1 MPASTTTA
9 NRNLKNEV
17 YHILKERLIN
27 CVYPPGSIIN
37 EAQLSAELN
46 LSRTPVREAI
56 SRLEMDGFIK
66 IMPKKGLYV
75 TDILLSN
82 IIQLFQTRIE
92 IEPITLRLAA
102 PYLPE
107 KELLAFC
114 HKFEE
119 ELVDAHNTF
128 RLDTAMHLFI
138 IEHCGNQYLI
148 DMMHRVFDENTR
160 VIISSKQNQVQIRD
174 TRMEHLEILYAL
186 LQKDVDTAEK
196 LMKTHVESCRQAAF
210 DYFYNQQVFVSPSP
224 QSYKEEL
231 KKLDF

>member
-1 MPASTTTA
+1 MPANTIA

-17 YHILKERLIN
+17 YQILKERLIN

-92 IEPITLRLAA
+92 IEPITLRMAA

-107 KELLAFC
+107 QELLAFC
-114 HKFEE
+114 NKFEE
-119 ELVDAHNTF
+119 ELVDIRNGF
-128 RLDTAMHLFI
+128 RLDTAIHLFI
-138 IEHCGNQYLI
+138 IEHCGNKYLI

-160 VIISSKQNQVQIRD
+160 VIISSKQNQVQIHDARA
-174 TRMEHLEILYAL
+174 EHLELLSAL
-186 LQKDVDTAEK
+186 LKKDIDNAEK
-196 LMKTHVESCRQAAF
+196 LMKSHLENCRQAAF
-210 DYFYNQQVFVSPSP
+210 NYFYNQQVFVSPSP
-224 QSYKEEL
+224 QSYKDEL
-231 KKLDF
+231 DKLDF